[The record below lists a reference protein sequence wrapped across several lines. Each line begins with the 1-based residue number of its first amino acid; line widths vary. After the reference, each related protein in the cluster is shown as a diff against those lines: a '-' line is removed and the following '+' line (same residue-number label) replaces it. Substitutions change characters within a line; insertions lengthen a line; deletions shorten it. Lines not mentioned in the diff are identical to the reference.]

1 MSERL
6 TRSRFREL
14 VSTAAAIIGIW
25 LLEGVYAT
33 SEIYGRALAWG
44 VSKAVANEVF
54 YFQMASS
61 FVWATVTPLIAKWA
75 ETFPIRRPHATR
87 NTLIILA
94 SLPVFAVIRAA
105 AGGAIHNLAE
115 NDPVSVDMIQFSIA
129 SRTHRF
135 MVLIALIILIT
146 NLLMARRD
154 AAARERNELRIRTLL
169 DRSQLDRIRT
179 QLQPHF
185 VFATLQATSDV
196 LEHDPAAAD
205 AMVVGLSDLLRR
217 SLAAGDEDV
226 PLSSELD
233 MIDRYLELH
242 RIGLGNNPVVTLDV
256 EEDVLNAAVPPMVL
270 QPLVEHA
277 VALARE
283 GEVHVHGCREGA
295 TLRIDIRY
303 SLSVDTASAAAAAN
317 TIDLTRA
324 RLRQL
329 YADQQSFD
337 VSTVPPFVIIAVRIP
352 FREMAARESDMTDRE
367 RATA

>member
-1 MSERL
+1 MSEPL

-14 VSTAAAIIGIW
+14 LLTAMAIIGVW

-33 SEIYGRALAWG
+33 SEVYGRALAWAA
-44 VSKAVANEVF
+44 SKAHTKEVF

-61 FVWATVTPLIAKWA
+61 FLWAAVTPFIVQWA

-87 NTLIILA
+87 NTFIVLA
-94 SLPVFAVIRAA
+94 SLPVFAVLRAA
-105 AGGAIHNLAE
+105 VGGAIHNLADHE
-115 NDPVSVDMIQFSIA
+115 PVSVDMIQYSIA
-129 SRTHRF
+129 ARTHRF
-135 MVLIALIILIT
+135 IVLIALVILIT

-154 AAARERNELRIRTLL
+154 AAARERNELRIRTLI

-185 VFATLQATSDV
+185 VFTTLQATSDV
-196 LEHDPAAAD
+196 LERDPAAAD

-226 PLSSELD
+226 PLSNELD

-242 RIGLGNNPVVTLDV
+242 RIGVGNKLILTLDV

-277 VALARE
+277 VALAGE
-283 GEVHVHGCREGA
+283 GEVRVRGYREGA
-295 TLRIDIRY
+295 TLCIDIRH
-303 SLSVDTASAAAAAN
+303 SLNGDSAS
-317 TIDLTRA
+317 
-324 RLRQL
+324 
-329 YADQQSFD
+329 S
-337 VSTVPPFVIIAVRIP
+337 AVRIP
-352 FREMAARESDMTDRE
+352 FREMAA
-367 RATA
+367 A